1 MNNYKLLRPLLS
13 LLQTRNLTESAL
25 ELNVTQSAMSRTLTK
40 IREAFDDPI
49 LIRDGKKFILSQRG
63 EDLLIALPN
72 TLESLDSF
80 YMKKVFTPSESCRV
94 FKVAYTSFLSSS
106 ISAMVCG
113 NLGKVSPNVSV
124 DSCLWQ
130 GGSLASDDMQE
141 VDLVATL
148 ADQIPEN
155 IYGKKLFHDSYVVVM
170 AKGNLLA
177 EGELTLERY
186 GKAKHVLVNSI
197 TDIKLQVDEVLLE
210 SGIERKILSQEA
222 SFFSAMK
229 VIVSTE
235 ALITL
240 PKHIL
245 NEYSHFFELVEQP
258 LPFTLDTHDYYL
270 LWHAKY
276 QNDPEHRW
284 FREFCFPLIQS
295 CLSGRKP
302 NTLDVKFES
311 D

>member
-13 LLQTRNLTESAL
+13 LLQTRNLTESAH

-49 LIRDGKKFILSQRG
+49 LIRDGKHFILSQRG
-63 EDLLIALPN
+63 EELLLALPN

-80 YMKKVFTPSESCRV
+80 YIKKQFNPSESSRQ

-113 NLGKVSPNVSV
+113 RLSEVSPNVSV

-130 GGSLASDDMQE
+130 TGSLAGDDMQK

-148 ADQIPEN
+148 ADQIPES
-155 IYGKKLFHDSYVVVM
+155 IYGKKLFNDSYVVVM
-170 AKGNLLA
+170 ARGNPLA
-177 EGELTLERY
+177 DGKLTLKRY
-186 GKAKHVLVNSI
+186 GNAKHVLVNSI
-197 TDIKLQVDEVLLE
+197 TDIKLQVDEVLFE
-210 SGIERKILSQEA
+210 SGIERKILTQEA

-235 ALITL
+235 AVMTL
-240 PKHIL
+240 PRHIL
-245 NEYSHFFELVEQP
+245 NEYGHFFELAEQP
-258 LPFTLDTHDYYL
+258 LPFSLDTHDYYL

-284 FREFCFPLIQS
+284 FREFCFPLIQNY
-295 CLSGRKP
+295 LQE
-302 NTLDVKFES
+302 VK
-311 D
+311 